1 MQHIDLIDGV
11 YLSPVVSSDRGA
23 YLAHF
28 TDPAIARNLLRV
40 PYPYT
45 EADAD
50 WWIAFRMEHA
60 CDPETHFAIR
70 RPDGYLIGGIGLT
83 SVQPDRS
90 LHHEGS
96 PAEIG
101 YWIAL
106 EHRGK
111 GLMPA
116 AIAAFVAHC
125 RARLGIGE
133 VCALPF
139 TFNQASCRALE
150 KAGFERVG
158 VLRQRFV
165 KDGQRVDAFDYR
177 MR

>member
-1 MQHIDLIDGV
+1 VQRIDLIQGV
-11 YLSPVVSSDRGA
+11 YLSPVLSSDKAA
-23 YLAHF
+23 YVLHF
-28 TDPAIARNLLRV
+28 EDPSIARNLLRV

-50 WWIAFRMEHA
+50 WWIAFRTQHA

-70 RPDGYLIGGIGLT
+70 RADGFLIGGIGLT

-90 LHHEGS
+90 LHQEGS

-106 EHRGK
+106 EQRGR

-116 AIAAFVAHC
+116 AIQAFVEHC
-125 RARLGIGE
+125 RSRLSLGE
-133 VCALPF
+133 LCAYPF
-139 TFNQASCRALE
+139 TFNHASCRALE

-158 VLRQRFV
+158 LVEQRHL
-165 KDGQRVDAFDYR
+165 KDGQLMDAFDYR
-177 MR
+177 LR